1 MKLRQLVI
9 AALAVSGAATLASAN
24 DTSKQIS
31 SSDSSNITQLQQALN
46 DKGFNAGPVDGLN
59 GPKTQAALKQFQQS
73 QGIAASG
80 KADSQTLA
88 ALGVS
93 GSATASA
100 SGSQSSYGNNGA
112 SSTSSDTSLSSS
124 PSASQGASSMG
135 SSQPP
140 SSSTS
145 SDQSSNSSQQS
156 SSANTSQSSTS
167 KY

>member
-24 DTSKQIS
+24 DASKQMS
-31 SSDSSNITQLQQALN
+31 SSDSSSITQLQQALN
-46 DKGFNAGPVDGLN
+46 DKGFNAGPVDGVS
-59 GPKTQAALKQFQQS
+59 GPKTKAALKQFQQS

-80 KADSQTLA
+80 KADNQTLA

-93 GSATASA
+93 GSSA
-100 SGSQSSYGNNGA
+100 A
-112 SSTSSDTSLSSS
+112 SSQSSDTSLSSS

-145 SDQSSNSSQQS
+145 SDQSSNTSQQS
-156 SSANTSQSSTS
+156 SSANASQSSTS

>member
-24 DTSKQIS
+24 DMSTQSSIS
-31 SSDSSNITQLQQALN
+31 QLQQALN
-46 DKGFNAGPVDGLN
+46 DKGYNAGPVDGVD

-80 KADSQTLA
+80 KADNQTLA

-93 GSATASA
+93 G
-100 SGSQSSYGNNGA
+100 GSPA
-112 SSTSSDTSLSSS
+112 SSQSSDTSLSSS

-156 SSANTSQSSTS
+156 GSANTSQSSPG